1 MRTFLHFICA
11 ALLCELT
18 FSQGNPSFGQSP
30 ETKSAFEAADVH
42 VSRTTRYPGLRG
54 PMLRNGRYEIHLATM
69 VDLVAKAYG
78 VDQVRVLGGPVWLEN
93 DRFDVIAKVPSGTTP
108 DTAKPMLVTLLADR
122 FKLVVHNDS
131 RPMTA
136 YALKAGKHPQL
147 KEADGTGDTGCK
159 FTPPSPTAS
168 GGPPPGPPLLSYSC
182 HNMTMAA
189 FAEALHTTIILAPQY
204 LNEKLV
210 VDQTGLKGTWNFD
223 FKYTLKGMFGP
234 PRADGANSSITLF
247 DAIEKQLGLELD
259 PTQVPLPVIVV
270 DSVNQKP
277 SANSPNIAE
286 TLHVEPPPTE
296 FEVATL
302 KPTPPDFRGMRLQI
316 QPGGRVTMAG
326 INLKF
331 LIEQAWDVNDEMLVG
346 APKWMET
353 DRYDMNASAATQGP
367 EMDIEDL
374 WPMLRALITERF
386 KMTSHMEDRPVT
398 AYTLKET
405 KPKMRK
411 ADPASRM
418 KCWEG
423 PPSEGKDPRD
433 KNPVLARL
441 ITCQN
446 ITMAEFADRLKG
458 LAPGYIHT
466 PVLNAT
472 ELSGGYD
479 FTLSFSPAGMPGAG
493 APPRDASGPTP
504 DGTTPAASE
513 PNGAITLFEAVEKQL
528 GLKLEAQKRPVP
540 VLVIDHA
547 DQKPT
552 EN

>member
-1 MRTFLHFICA
+1 
-11 ALLCELT
+11 
-18 FSQGNPSFGQSP
+18 
-30 ETKSAFEAADVH
+30 
-42 VSRTTRYPGLRG
+42 
-54 PMLRNGRYEIHLATM
+54 
-69 VDLVAKAYG
+69 
-78 VDQVRVLGGPVWLEN
+78 
-93 DRFDVIAKVPSGTTP
+93 
-108 DTAKPMLVTLLADR
+108 
-122 FKLVVHNDS
+122 
-131 RPMTA
+131 
-136 YALKAGKHPQL
+136 
-147 KEADGTGDTGCK
+147 
-159 FTPPSPTAS
+159 
-168 GGPPPGPPLLSYSC
+168 
-182 HNMTMAA
+182 
-189 FAEALHTTIILAPQY
+189 
-204 LNEKLV
+204 
-210 VDQTGLKGTWNFD
+210 
-223 FKYTLKGMFGP
+223 
-234 PRADGANSSITLF
+234 
-247 DAIEKQLGLELD
+247 
-259 PTQVPLPVIVV
+259 
-270 DSVNQKP
+270 
-277 SANSPNIAE
+277 
-286 TLHVEPPPTE
+286 
-296 FEVATL
+296 
-302 KPTPPDFRGMRLQI
+302 MRLQI

-411 ADPASRM
+411 ADAASRM

-423 PPSEGKDPRD
+423 PPPEGKDPRD
-433 KNPVLARL
+433 KNPVLSRL

-493 APPRDASGPTP
+493 APPRDAGGPSP